1 MTSARLSRRRFS
13 TIAAAA
19 SGALAAGAGF
29 DQAAARRLA
38 AVAAQ
43 NGLVEIEYW
52 HRSSGAAADGW
63 AALAERFNA
72 EFDGQIRVTQIPQ
85 GDIQELNQKV
95 RAAAAGG
102 GLPAALMADD
112 YDVTQYAANEIIVPL
127 DDFIADPEHGFTQ
140 EELDA
145 FLPEQ
150 INRHKLA
157 IYDDRTM
164 ALPQAFSAFTT
175 WWNVDALANAGFD
188 GPPATWPEFPEHARA
203 VGAANPGMAA
213 WILGGAGDR
222 FISVLKTYGVEWL
235 SDDRT
240 TSNFD
245 RPEVLEIMIW
255 WKELYDEGLLAITT
269 ESASELFIA
278 GESAYFMDSS
288 ANIRGI
294 SEITEF
300 SFDAG
305 LPPQG
310 PNSTEP
316 RTETYGP
323 VNTIPATTPEQ
334 QLAGWTWLKW
344 LTSPEP
350 LAQWV
355 TVTSYFPSV
364 PSVVD
369 DPVAA
374 AFYDEFPLARKL
386 VDDVAPYASILSP
399 SPALTEVRGQI
410 TADAVNE
417 VLLGRLSPE
426 EGVQKLKA
434 EADAAITRA
443 TGGG

>member
-1 MTSARLSRRRFS
+1 MTSATLSRRRFS

-19 SGALAAGAGF
+19 GSVLAAGAGF
-29 DQAAARRLA
+29 DQAAARQLA
-38 AVAAQ
+38 VMVAQ
-43 NGLVEIEYW
+43 NGPIEIEYW
-52 HRSSGAAADGW
+52 HRSSGAAAEGW
-63 AALAERFNA
+63 AALAERFNT

-157 IYDDRTM
+157 IYDDQTM

-188 GPPATWPEFPEHARA
+188 APPATWPEFPEHARA

-245 RPEVLEIMIW
+245 RPEALEIMTW

-300 SFDAG
+300 AFDAG
-305 LPPQG
+305 MPPQG

-323 VNTIPATTPEQ
+323 VNVIPATTPEQ
-334 QLAGWTWLKW
+334 QLAGWIWLKW

-364 PSVVD
+364 PSVAD

-374 AFYDEFPLARKL
+374 EFYDEFPLARKL

-410 TADAVNE
+410 TADVVNE

-426 EGVQKLKA
+426 EGVQKLKT
-434 EADAAITRA
+434 EADAAIKRA
-443 TGGG
+443 TGDA